1 LVAVTA
7 PKFRRGS
14 SSQCLGLVLADYIA
28 QSGPD
33 APNPEIEIGLNGDKT
48 EGFAV
53 LSIGETMAIFAS
65 WPIKLDFDSDR
76 IDPRSMF
83 DRAPGYLTTALIPGH
98 VLAALRNSISAPITR
113 TRNRDAA

>member
-1 LVAVTA
+1 VTA

-76 IDPRSMF
+76 IDPRS
-83 DRAPGYLTTALIPGH
+83 RAPGYLT
-98 VLAALRNSISAPITR
+98 LRR
-113 TRNRDAA
+113 H